1 MKDLASEPCNILVRH
16 HPRPAP
22 FLLPVLVAFSFGA
35 EIQQIIQ
42 PITLMSL
49 GGDRW
54 CCPSLA
60 CRARWSCCFQSREAR
75 PRPPRSECFIHHQYL
90 HSCSPHIWTDTWQC
104 QYCKDARTRCRQ
116 SPHSR
121 CQCAFSFCLSFSEGL
136 PSRLASTLQYE
147 TPSEKKDSMVS
158 CRVYEIWTILYLHC
172 VILPDIGKLAIFV
185 GVQASHENPAW
196 VSGCR
201 IHQGSQAGQKFAVW
215 VSTMVKSAKM
225 WTMVQDDNLYAVS
238 HL

>member
-49 GGDRW
+49 GDDRW
-54 CCPSLA
+54 CCPSPA

-75 PRPPRSECFIHHQYL
+75 PTPPGSECFIHHQYL

-147 TPSEKKDSMVS
+147 TPSEKKNPW
-158 CRVYEIWTILYLHC
+158 CRVGFIQFEQYS
-172 VILPDIGKLAIFV
+172 K
-185 GVQASHENPAW
+185 
-196 VSGCR
+196 
-201 IHQGSQAGQKFAVW
+201 
-215 VSTMVKSAKM
+215 
-225 WTMVQDDNLYAVS
+225 
-238 HL
+238 